1 MRIWKLVS
9 GILCIVL
16 FGFIIFQSCA
26 AGIVN
31 AIEDNG
37 DISGSA
43 GVIVAVLM
51 LAAGIISIVTRKNKG
66 KGGNIALLI
75 LFGIAAGIGFA
86 FAGIY
91 SDLRIWAGWCAI
103 CAIMAIIS
111 LVVSGK
117 SSEKKGQDELI
128 QTRSTTQMQP
138 ESEKAISETMILP
151 EVMTQE
157 TEYIPETTP
166 IQETIP
172 SSEKVLPSV
181 QTMSQPE
188 KIQVSETLSIPQ
200 LEEEFEDIIGQYQK
214 ALDAMAEDKE
224 KSLLQADLYRAKAL
238 SLKAERDSL
247 IKALK
252 KRWRPEDILESKDLS
267 EGAGTSEQAKKRI
280 AALEAERDSQAESLR
295 QADARI
301 RELEAQLKGE
311 NIIDY
316 PEENLGE
323 MPLPDFEDQKQVL
336 MEMQE
341 ELALLEEQLR
351 KENSLD
357 GR

>member
-51 LAAGIISIVTRKNKG
+51 LAAGIVSIVTRNNKG

-111 LVVSGK
+111 LVMSGK

-128 QTRSTTQMQP
+128 QTRSMTQMQP
-138 ESEKAISETMILP
+138 ESKKAISETMILP

-157 TEYIPETTP
+157 TEFIPETMP

-181 QTMSQPE
+181 QAMSQPE

-247 IKALK
+247 IKVLK

-267 EGAGTSEQAKKRI
+267 EGAGMSEQAKKRI